1 MTYIS
6 HVKHVL
12 MKAMTEH
19 DAGHFKNGHL
29 VRVFDDIDKMSK
41 HSSCLEM
48 FRLVDQGSDWAKK
61 SMNALSSLK
70 NSFKDEM
77 ES

>member
-1 MTYIS
+1 MMQDIS
-6 HVKHVL
+6 K
-12 MKAMTEH
+12 TDTTSE
-19 DAGHFKNGHL
+19 F
-29 VRVFDDIDKMSK
+29 FDDIDKMSK